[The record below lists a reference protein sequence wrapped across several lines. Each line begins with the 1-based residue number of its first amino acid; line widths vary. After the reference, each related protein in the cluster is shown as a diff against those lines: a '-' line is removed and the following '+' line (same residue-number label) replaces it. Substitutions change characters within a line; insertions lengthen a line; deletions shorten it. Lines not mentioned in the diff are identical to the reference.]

1 MASNKRPPLELDD
14 LTNNLKQ
21 SSGRGVDAFFSPQP
35 APQEEKKPLIH
46 EEQEGQDKEHRQHG
60 TPNPVLPVPV
70 VPPVLPVPPVPGV
83 PPKRVMK
90 ERWPVNI
97 YHDQYESLRQLAD
110 EDRRQGGM
118 GSMSAMVREAIDKM
132 IAERRK
138 QK

>member
-21 SSGRGVDAFFSPQP
+21 SSGKGIGVFFPSEPTF
-35 APQEEKKPLIH
+35 QEEKKPGIQ
-46 EEQEGQDKEHRQHG
+46 EEQDKKDSQEEALH
-60 TPNPVLPVPV
+60 PVPPVPV

-97 YHDQYESLRQLAD
+97 YHDQYRSLKDLAA
-110 EDRRQGGM
+110 EERKQGGL
-118 GSMSAMVREAIDKM
+118 GSMSAMVREAIDKL
-132 IAERRK
+132 IAERRAK
-138 QK
+138 

>member
-35 APQEEKKPLIH
+35 APQEEKRPTIQEAQDAKDRQ
-46 EEQEGQDKEHRQHG
+46 EETQH
-60 TPNPVLPVPV
+60 PVPPVPV

-83 PPKRVMK
+83 PLKRVMK

-118 GSMSAMVREAIDKM
+118 GSMSAMVREAIDKL
-132 IAERRK
+132 IAERRAK
-138 QK
+138 